1 MTPNFSEKLKEAVRL
16 KQGKD
21 YQTAWHIFSNLAGET
36 NPDSAYF
43 WFNYAHLAFLMKRY
57 DQAKSLVETA
67 LSIDPRDRFSR
78 SLYAGLLLRSGDG
91 ESALTIVDELMEK
104 QPEIPLLRKVVAESE
119 RRNILRE
126 LQPFMEKWLV
136 RYEQDPELLSI
147 AAEFFHKIGQDE
159 KAIQYYQQVVDRE
172 PENQFAYERLLALK
186 TAGKGIEER
195 IKQLTLILKMPSREK
210 NVHLLGLLAR
220 EYKKAG
226 DWDRAERTYR
236 KILSVDPNNLFERKQ
251 LGFLYAKKGDH
262 HAAADILQDCLT
274 ADPDDHFVRS
284 SLISCWKKM
293 KAKNEALAFID
304 QLLNRYPE
312 KRNYYGIRNKIKNW
326 PSGDS

>member
-1 MTPNFSEKLKEAVRL
+1 MTPNFPEKLKEAVRL

-21 YQTAWHIFSNLAGET
+21 YQTAWQIFSNLAGET

-136 RYEQDPELLSI
+136 RYEQDPELLGI

-220 EYKKAG
+220 EYKKPVIGTGRNGLTARFCLWIPIICSNANS
-226 DWDRAERTYR
+226 WDFCTPKRAIITPRRTFCKTVLR
-236 KILSVDPNNLFERKQ
+236 LTRMIILSVHPSFPA
-251 LGFLYAKKGDH
+251 GKK
-262 HAAADILQDCLT
+262 
-274 ADPDDHFVRS
+274 
-284 SLISCWKKM
+284 
-293 KAKNEALAFID
+293 
-304 QLLNRYPE
+304 
-312 KRNYYGIRNKIKNW
+312 
-326 PSGDS
+326 